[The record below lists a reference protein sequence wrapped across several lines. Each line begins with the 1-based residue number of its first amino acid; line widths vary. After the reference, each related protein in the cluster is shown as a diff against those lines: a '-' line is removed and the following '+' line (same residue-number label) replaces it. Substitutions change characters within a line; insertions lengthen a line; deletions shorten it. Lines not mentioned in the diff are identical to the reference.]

1 MCSWLGSLVTQTV
14 KNLPAMQET
23 QVPFLGRARPL
34 EKGMVTSSNTLAWR
48 VPWIEEPGGLQS
60 SGSQRV
66 GPDLSVGHVVSFS
79 EFHVGRCRIFF
90 CPSLAVFTWSSGEG
104 LA

>member
-14 KNLPAMQET
+14 KNLPALQET

-66 GPDLSVGHVVSFS
+66 GPELSRSRSIFLRVPRGEVQNILLSFTGS
-79 EFHVGRCRIFF
+79 VHLVIR
-90 CPSLAVFTWSSGEG
+90 
-104 LA
+104 